1 MSSAAPDLCVFVFA
15 KYSFTYFLSKF
26 ICMSFLFSK
35 FHLCILIKMFKEF
48 SISCFNIFI
57 SVFALFKTL
66 VNLCSFKLLGLFFMT
81 QGELPDFKAIAKC

>member
-1 MSSAAPDLCVFVFA
+1 
-15 KYSFTYFLSKF
+15 
-26 ICMSFLFSK
+26 
-35 FHLCILIKMFKEF
+35 MFKEF

-66 VNLCSFKLLGLFFMT
+66 VNLCPFKLLGLFFMT